1 MLIDELG
8 NVLNRHRF
16 SHRHDYGFKQQRETA
31 TGSSPWDI
39 NQPHPT
45 IIAFNPWHSGCQV
58 GFMLKEVQVPPT
70 LFLGII
76 GFYASLTTPRAGKGA
91 SSGKI
96 DPDVEALFFKV
107 KFCIRHLP
115 RRCQTKGHL
124 KKVYV
129 SHNA

>member
-16 SHRHDYGFKQQRETA
+16 SHRHDYGFKQQRETT

-39 NQPHPT
+39 NQSHPT

-58 GFMLKEVQVPPT
+58 GFKLKEVQVPPA

-76 GFYASLTTPRAGKGA
+76 GFYASLTTPRAGKGT
-91 SSGKI
+91 SPGKI
-96 DPDVEALFFKV
+96 DPDVEPLFLEV
-107 KFCIRHLP
+107 KL
-115 RRCQTKGHL
+115 
-124 KKVYV
+124 
-129 SHNA
+129 